1 MKDLLKNKFTVDRKS
16 FNEKWEKVG
25 FHLPENPFPLSW
37 MKDSFPKYVSTRRAK
52 TISGINVWKIGKK
65 AIPLARKSLST
76 NRNAFKNMFAF

>member
-25 FHLPENPFPLSW
+25 YHLSENPFPLAR

-52 TISGINVWKIGKK
+52 TIPGRDV
-65 AIPLARKSLST
+65 
-76 NRNAFKNMFAF
+76 